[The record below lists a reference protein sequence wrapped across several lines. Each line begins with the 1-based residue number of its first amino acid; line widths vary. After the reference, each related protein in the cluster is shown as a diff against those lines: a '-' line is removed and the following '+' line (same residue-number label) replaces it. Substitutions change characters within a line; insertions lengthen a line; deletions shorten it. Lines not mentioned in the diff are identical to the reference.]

1 MGNDFNKAVGQ
12 RLYLARKAKGYSR
25 AKVGELVGLH
35 ETTVKRYEDGD
46 IKSLDI
52 ERLKAFA
59 RVLGTPAADL
69 LGWVADSDENL
80 ELMLQISEDSASGR
94 PAAIDELRRLF
105 GTEHSIHNI
114 YACEDNK
121 RIALLYY
128 KALERNVALSL
139 TDIIGTVDQFDGS
152 QAEKTMLLLHA
163 YLKAGQPIRNI
174 VDTALDPYVEDLD
187 EFPCSNSQIDTLEPD
202 TASAP
207 ASRAFV
213 VATPAFSAA
222 DSALRREASSLSAE
236 ASSDARAFVSERSA
250 AVAAFCAAVFEE
262 AAAAGLGNY
271 LSDTPVTHMEQ
282 YPSGIIP
289 SGTNY
294 GVPISGDSMMPK
306 FKNGSTAFV
315 QSTPVLNAGEIGIFA
330 LNGNS
335 YIKQLIVD
343 RENGTVRL
351 HSLNPA
357 YKDIIVSE
365 GDTLYTLGRVLGSYP
380 E

>member
-1 MGNDFNKAVGQ
+1 M
-12 RLYLARKAKGYSR
+12 
-25 AKVGELVGLH
+25 
-35 ETTVKRYEDGD
+35 
-46 IKSLDI
+46 
-52 ERLKAFA
+52 
-59 RVLGTPAADL
+59 
-69 LGWVADSDENL
+69 
-80 ELMLQISEDSASGR
+80 
-94 PAAIDELRRLF
+94 
-105 GTEHSIHNI
+105 
-114 YACEDNK
+114 
-121 RIALLYY
+121 
-128 KALERNVALSL
+128 
-139 TDIIGTVDQFDGS
+139 
-152 QAEKTMLLLHA
+152 
-163 YLKAGQPIRNI
+163 
-174 VDTALDPYVEDLD
+174 DTALDPYVEDLD
-187 EFPCSNSQIDTLEPD
+187 ELPCSNSQIDPLKSD
-202 TASAP
+202 TKPAP
-207 ASRAFV
+207 VKQTVLPFPKAKINHRKEDNFDEL
-213 VATPAFSAA
+213 T
-222 DSALRREASSLSAE
+222 
-236 ASSDARAFVSERSA
+236 
-250 AVAAFCAAVFEE
+250 VFEE

-271 LSDTPVTHMEQ
+271 LSDTPVTRMEQ

-315 QSTPVLNAGEIGIFA
+315 QSTPVLNDGEIGIFA

>member
-114 YACEDNK
+114 YACEDSK

-187 EFPCSNSQIDTLEPD
+187 ELPCSNSQIDPLKSD
-202 TASAP
+202 TKPAP
-207 ASRAFV
+207 VKQTVLPFPKAKINHRKEDNFDEL
-213 VATPAFSAA
+213 T
-222 DSALRREASSLSAE
+222 
-236 ASSDARAFVSERSA
+236 
-250 AVAAFCAAVFEE
+250 VFEE

-315 QSTPVLNAGEIGIFA
+315 QSTPVLNDGEIGIFA

>member
-1 MGNDFNKAVGQ
+1 MIYFLIEEGTSMELHENIKALRTSRGWSQQHLADLAGYGDRSSIAKIESGKVDLP
-12 RLYLARKAKGYSR
+12 RSKIAEFARIFDVTPAYLMGYSDDTL
-25 AKVGELVGLH
+25 AL
-35 ETTVKRYEDGD
+35 
-46 IKSLDI
+46 LDAI
-52 ERLKAFA
+52 VDDNK
-59 RVLGTPAADL
+59 T
-69 LGWVADSDENL
+69 
-80 ELMLQISEDSASGR
+80 GR

-114 YACEDNK
+114 YACKDSK

-139 TDIIGTVDQFDGS
+139 TDILGTVDQFDGS

-163 YLKAGQPIRNI
+163 YLKAEQPIRNI

-187 EFPCSNSQIDTLEPD
+187 ELPCSNSQIAPIKSDTKP
-202 TASAP
+202 AP
-207 ASRAFV
+207 VKQTVLPFPKAKINHRKEDNFDEL
-213 VATPAFSAA
+213 T
-222 DSALRREASSLSAE
+222 
-236 ASSDARAFVSERSA
+236 
-250 AVAAFCAAVFEE
+250 VFEE

-315 QSTPVLNAGEIGIFA
+315 QSTPVLNDGEIGIFA

-351 HSLNPA
+351 HSLNQA